1 MMLKTVKTALKLAA
15 FVSFVCCAAS
25 CKQNLLSEPDLNK
38 IARSSNGAE
47 GAFDAPTDVKAS
59 SGFTDITIEWKAVPG
74 AKYYAVFSAA
84 EPSDQMERCG
94 ETKNGGT
101 VSLTITEKDG
111 ATKYYAVKAVD
122 YFGKES
128 PLSMKVKGASL
139 ARPVI
144 SAITPSDDGTSARVN
159 WWLSNCDETTY
170 KKFIHYKVSCFAE
183 DKTTMIGTP
192 QDITDGATSVLIT
205 GLQPKT
211 VYYYQVK
218 AWTERDLDGKNE
230 RSKELESAKVDS
242 KTLHRL
248 IPEAPQGFTAAK
260 GTAKDGIALRF
271 TLPPFVDVN
280 MDYEVYERHPIY
292 FKIWR
297 KEKGASDAAYEPI
310 VDYLGSKTPTD
321 AAKRIYQFS
330 CTRKDVNTATT
341 TAAAGKAALAVTE
354 SAATEKETSGVYAD
368 YVSLSEITFTDKYNV
383 VRGKEYTYK
392 IQSYVDDVKSDI
404 SADSAAVTGEGRL
417 LAVPSFRFTSSHTLT
432 EDNKKFTEIKAKFAL
447 EFAEFDGQTEYNF
460 VIKEKFT
467 PATVGGM
474 AEAENVIL
482 TTSESQKVR
491 EYEKIFTGEALKK
504 SGYYQYTLFVLP
516 KGETDTAKAYDSVE
530 AAGTLTV
537 TEEAKIPTIEDFKVD
552 DGFADKFKL
561 SWKFHKDYNYS
572 LEWKNVA
579 HDGTESAGGALS
591 VDELKKLLPS
601 SADDGAV
608 ITCMHPAASGDRRKY
623 TLTAATVLS
632 KTETGNVVETL
643 GTANPVQS
651 AVDYDTITVTW
662 DKVQKADSYEI
673 TAFYADDTSTALT
686 VTAGSDKNTEITD
699 ASGKKQCVI
708 TKPLGYDDAARAG
721 KPITFRVTAKNTAT
735 NSETKVETPVKLLGP
750 ALVNASIDTDNI
762 TAKSITLKWNKVDG
776 AAGYVIRRVL
786 YNDGKGQMPYK
797 ADAYYYSLSDKKM
810 KTNGDDVD
818 VTRATVSESGASF
831 ILNDIYQP
839 DESNGSDAFKVHQAR
854 IPWGL
859 PYGYAVVPV
868 KSEEDVKFA
877 DNAFTVA
884 ADSKVQYTAA
894 LASVNGAA
902 SGYGI
907 KPSASKLKTSVEV
920 KWEKPFHENFKPSIY
935 RRKAG
940 TTGEWT
946 HLATLAGGQTTYTDA
961 LKKTEQCAA
970 FEYAVRYDANGSAPD
985 FAPSYLAKLASEKE
999 EASKYKTDAEREPLN
1014 KGYIL
1019 AADLSAE
1026 YGGTVNGTSY
1036 AQDDKYYSELV
1047 SWKKWDKGVRALSP
1061 ESAELYIFN
1070 DDLKS
1075 GWVKVADLAGE
1086 TLAVKTTSSLSDTI
1100 IEKPEGANSVSLRLK
1115 PEGISKETAK
1125 TTDGVLKVLRSPKHY
1140 YKIVLKYSGAE
1151 AAIGKDRDI
1160 FACRQITDEELA
1172 KSAMLA
1178 FSYAFYIQQGG
1189 KEDLSNVNERLRFGT
1204 GGGNLR
1210 SDNGGTANFSK
1221 SYLASGKYCADFD
1234 FENYAPRMLTPSE
1247 QKDTFLKLT
1256 VPKAT
1261 VHMYNAVK
1269 SFIDVV
1275 GVDADVKVNVSAAED
1290 LKFNNIPMDYSAEI
1304 SVHCACNWTFN
1315 WGWSKAYLGRLSI
1328 KRNNKDSVKLLND
1341 STVPSDIYKWIPFQL
1356 YEDDKEH
1363 FYIKDPQY
1371 GWWKE

>member
-1 MMLKTVKTALKLAA
+1 MRGT
-15 FVSFVCCAAS
+15 
-25 CKQNLLSEPDLNK
+25 E
-38 IARSSNGAE
+38 
-47 GAFDAPTDVKAS
+47 
-59 SGFTDITIEWKAVPG
+59 
-74 AKYYAVFSAA
+74 YA
-84 EPSDQMERCG
+84 
-94 ETKNGGT
+94 
-101 VSLTITEKDG
+101 
-111 ATKYYAVKAVD
+111 
-122 YFGKES
+122 
-128 PLSMKVKGASL
+128 
-139 ARPVI
+139 
-144 SAITPSDDGTSARVN
+144 
-159 WWLSNCDETTY
+159 
-170 KKFIHYKVSCFAE
+170 
-183 DKTTMIGTP
+183 
-192 QDITDGATSVLIT
+192 
-205 GLQPKT
+205 
-211 VYYYQVK
+211 
-218 AWTERDLDGKNE
+218 
-230 RSKELESAKVDS
+230 
-242 KTLHRL
+242 
-248 IPEAPQGFTAAK
+248 
-260 GTAKDGIALRF
+260 
-271 TLPPFVDVN
+271 
-280 MDYEVYERHPIY
+280 
-292 FKIWR
+292 
-297 KEKGASDAAYEPI
+297 
-310 VDYLGSKTPTD
+310 
-321 AAKRIYQFS
+321 
-330 CTRKDVNTATT
+330 
-341 TAAAGKAALAVTE
+341 
-354 SAATEKETSGVYAD
+354 
-368 YVSLSEITFTDKYNV
+368 
-383 VRGKEYTYK
+383 YK

-447 EFAEFDGQTEYNF
+447 DFMEFDGQTEYNF

-491 EYEKIFTGEALKK
+491 ECEKVFTGEALKK

-537 TEEAKIPTIEDFKVD
+537 TEEAKIPTIEGFKVK

-601 SADDGAV
+601 GAADGAV
-608 ITCMHPAASGDRRKY
+608 ITCEHPAASGDRRKY
-623 TLTAATVLS
+623 TLKAATVLS

-643 GTANPVQS
+643 GTAKPVQS
-651 AVDYDTITVTW
+651 AIDYDTITVTW
-662 DKVQKADSYEI
+662 DKVQKADEY
-673 TAFYADDTSTALT
+673 TVAAFYADDTAETLLTSTGT
-686 VTAGSDKNTEITD
+686 ITEV
-699 ASGKKQCVI
+699 SGKKQCVI
-708 TKPLGYDDAARAG
+708 TKPLGYNDAAKAG

-750 ALVNASIDTDNI
+750 ALVHASIDTDNI

-786 YNDGKGQMPYK
+786 YNDGKGQTPYK
-797 ADAYYYSLSDKKM
+797 ADMYYYSLSDKKM

-818 VTRATVSESGASF
+818 VKRARVSESGASF

-839 DESNGSDAFKVHQAR
+839 DESNGSDAFKVNQAR

-868 KSEEDVKFA
+868 KSEDDIKFA

-884 ADSKVQYTAA
+884 DDSKVKYSTA

-935 RRKAG
+935 RRTAG
-940 TTGEWT
+940 ATGEWT
-946 HLATLAGGQTTYTDA
+946 HLATLADGLTAYTDA

-970 FEYAVRYDANGSAPD
+970 FEYAVRYDANGIAPD
-985 FAPSYLAKLASEKE
+985 FAPSYLEKLASEKE
-999 EASKYKTDAEREPLN
+999 EASKYKSGVQPEPLN

-1026 YGGTVNGTSY
+1026 YGGTVSGASY
-1036 AQDDKYYSELV
+1036 AQDEKYYSELV
-1047 SWKKWDKGVRALSP
+1047 LWNKWNKDVRRLTP

-1075 GWVKVADLAGE
+1075 GWVKLADLAGE
-1086 TLAVKTTSSLSDTI
+1086 TLAVKATSSLSDTI

-1115 PEGISKETAK
+1115 PEGISKKTAK

-1189 KEDLSNVNERLRFGT
+1189 KEDLSNVNARLRFGT
-1204 GGGNLR
+1204 GGGTLH
-1210 SDNGGTANFSK
+1210 SDNGGTANFTK
-1221 SYLASGKYCADFD
+1221 SYLSPGYCADFD

-1247 QKDTFLKLT
+1247 QKDTFLKLS

-1261 VHMYNAVK
+1261 VHMYDAVYPY
-1269 SFIDVV
+1269 IDAV
-1275 GVDADVKVNVSAAED
+1275 GANNTNVKVQVSAAED
-1290 LKFNNIPMDYSAEI
+1290 LKFNGIPMDYSAEI
-1304 SVHCACNWTFN
+1304 SVHYSAYWK
-1315 WGWSKAYLGRLSI
+1315 SPYLGRLSI
-1328 KRNNKDSVKLLND
+1328 KRNGGKDFVKLLTD
-1341 STVPSDIYKWIPFQL
+1341 STKPAEIRKWIPFQL
-1356 YEDDKEH
+1356 YHDYDEH
-1363 FYIKDPQY
+1363 FYIKDVQY